1 MFPENRKRFLQQI
14 PPLAPG
20 GVVQRH
26 RQQGLGY
33 GTDVAAHLVRRD
45 QQIGQAYQR
54 EAVLERRAKRGRRD
68 SCRGDPRQDPDRDV
82 PEARL
87 TGAQFVQEAG
97 HRQNPGVARAHHAYV
112 LSGEGRFQSGQAAL
126 HLALHAVLDHGLS
139 GDAVPDEVDVMAV
152 AGDGVTPPERRVDI
166 RRDVA
171 GSARSEPG
179 HDDFP
184 LSAFGDGKMRQTG
197 QCQRDVS
204 KGGFRGVQCGLG
216 D

>member
-1 MFPENRKRFLQQI
+1 M
-14 PPLAPG
+14 
-20 GVVQRH
+20 
-26 RQQGLGY
+26 
-33 GTDVAAHLVRRD
+33 
-45 QQIGQAYQR
+45 
-54 EAVLERRAKRGRRD
+54 
-68 SCRGDPRQDPDRDV
+68 
-82 PEARL
+82 
-87 TGAQFVQEAG
+87 
-97 HRQNPGVARAHHAYV
+97 
-112 LSGEGRFQSGQAAL
+112 
-126 HLALHAVLDHGLS
+126 DHGLS

-171 GSARSEPG
+171 GGTRSEPG

-184 LSAFGDGKMRQTG
+184 LSVLGDGKMRQTG